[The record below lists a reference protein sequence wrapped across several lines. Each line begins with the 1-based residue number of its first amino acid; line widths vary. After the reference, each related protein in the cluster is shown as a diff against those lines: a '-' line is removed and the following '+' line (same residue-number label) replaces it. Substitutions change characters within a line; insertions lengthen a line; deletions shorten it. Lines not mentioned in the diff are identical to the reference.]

1 MFYGVI
7 IRLNRP
13 NVSQKRDMLKASTI
27 KLGTSG
33 PNLLVLIRSFQ
44 HILLIVV
51 KDQSRFHFVLTS

>member
-13 NVSQKRDMLKASTI
+13 NFTQKREMLKASTI

-33 PNLLVLIRSFQ
+33 QDSLFLIRSFSAY
-44 HILLIVV
+44 IVNCF
-51 KDQSRFHFVLTS
+51 KDH